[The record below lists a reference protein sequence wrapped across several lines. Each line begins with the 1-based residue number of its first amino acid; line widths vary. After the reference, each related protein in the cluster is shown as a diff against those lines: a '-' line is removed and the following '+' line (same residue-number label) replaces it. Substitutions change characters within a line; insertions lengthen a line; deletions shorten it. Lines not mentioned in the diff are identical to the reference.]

1 MKLSPAVLFAIFG
14 LNLTALTQA
23 EVAQLQEKKIAEPK
37 NDLTEHF
44 QVAHPKLKAQPAAE
58 PAEKSGTVSMTKE
71 ELAQHPDLIVRG
83 LIPAVLQNNEQAV
96 ELLLPMYKNLPNQ
109 DPFLRDWAEA
119 ISAKSQGNFADA
131 VARYRSLFAQKSDVP
146 ALRYQLAQSLFLNNN
161 NEAAKDQFQKLRAEN
176 LSPDSV
182 AIIDQYLTALN
193 KRDQWKFSG
202 GMSFLN
208 ETNINNAPKA
218 GTKVGGWEAWKKES
232 AQGFSYYF
240 NTEKKW
246 SLPNQFFTKMELDA
260 SGKYYWNNKNIMN
273 SMYVQAWA

>member
-1 MKLSPAVLFAIFG
+1 MKFSPAVLFAILG
-14 LNLTALTQA
+14 INLTALAQA
-23 EVAQLQEKKIAEPK
+23 EVAQPK
-37 NDLTEHF
+37 NDLTERF
-44 QVAHPKLKAQPAAE
+44 QVAQPKIKSAPVPEQTE
-58 PAEKSGTVSMTKE
+58 ISGTVSMTKE

-96 ELLLPMYKNLPNQ
+96 ELLLPMYQNLPKQ
-109 DPFLRDWAEA
+109 DPFLREWAEA

-146 ALRYQLAQSLFLNNN
+146 ALRYQLAQALFLNNN

-240 NTEKKW
+240 NTE
-246 SLPNQFFTKMELDA
+246 
-260 SGKYYWNNKNIMN
+260 
-273 SMYVQAWA
+273 